1 MYDLGKGMNGIGA
14 RLWFIEEWMENEAVE
29 IYSFSFSFKKLG
41 SKREI
46 MKYGEIEEDV
56 EF

>member
-1 MYDLGKGMNGIGA
+1 MYDLGKRMNGIEA

-29 IYSFSFSFKKLG
+29 IYSSYFSFKKLG

-46 MKYGEIEEDV
+46 MKYGES
-56 EF
+56 